1 MRGKEL
7 RRDGENK
14 STGKSAE
21 DFFGFR
27 QVCMHELKGMNCMS
41 IEGRA
46 IICRLSEKEI
56 HEYVYA

>member
-1 MRGKEL
+1 MRGKDF

-14 STGKSAE
+14 STEKSAE

-27 QVCMHELKGMNCMS
+27 QMCMHELKGMNCMS

-46 IICRLSEKEI
+46 IICRLSEKKI
-56 HEYVYA
+56 HEYVCA